1 MLMLKMPW
9 DEISQKINPN
19 CFRQTG
25 ISTQSQKSA
34 MDENNNPF
42 KVLCNDDPIGEIEF
56 DLNQLCAVK
65 QELAAVNRNVNE
77 LFDNDADNATTN
89 LQPLTVEEIVRD
101 LNDEP
106 HAESDNTNDGNIE
119 NATSITPPTWDEL
132 D

>member
-1 MLMLKMPW
+1 
-9 DEISQKINPN
+9 
-19 CFRQTG
+19 
-25 ISTQSQKSA
+25 
-34 MDENNNPF
+34 MDENNNLF

-89 LQPLTVEEIVRD
+89 SQPLTVEEIVRD
-101 LNDEP
+101 FNDEP
-106 HAESDNTNDGNIE
+106 HAESDNTNDGNIV

>member
-1 MLMLKMPW
+1 MLKMPW

-65 QELAAVNRNVNE
+65 QELAAVNRNVN
-77 LFDNDADNATTN
+77 
-89 LQPLTVEEIVRD
+89 
-101 LNDEP
+101 
-106 HAESDNTNDGNIE
+106 
-119 NATSITPPTWDEL
+119 
-132 D
+132 